1 MNNDAVS
8 PLAAS
13 TPDAV
18 KPDISFRLDQLL
30 NDMPRQRCID
40 RVSEHLGSIREAR
53 HRKITWDA
61 IAESLCMNRGTL
73 INAVKSL
80 TAQSS
85 ATAHRTGAKLTLP
98 IITPNAISPLPKHAY
113 SEPELPHDLP
123 TQGSSISSTAQMT
136 QTSHVAGITI
146 AAGITILG
154 KTRIEKFNL

>member
-1 MNNDAVS
+1 MDNDAVS
-8 PLAAS
+8 LAALS
-13 TPDAV
+13 PDAA

-40 RVSEHLGSIREAR
+40 RVSEHLASIREAR

-85 ATAHRTGAKLTLP
+85 SATAHRTGAKLTLP
-98 IITPNAISPLPKHAY
+98 TITPNAISSLPKHAF
-113 SEPELPHDLP
+113 SEPELPHDPP
-123 TQGSSISSTAQMT
+123 TQGGSISSNTANTAQMT
-136 QTSHVAGITI
+136 QITH

-154 KTRIEKFNL
+154 KTRIENFNL